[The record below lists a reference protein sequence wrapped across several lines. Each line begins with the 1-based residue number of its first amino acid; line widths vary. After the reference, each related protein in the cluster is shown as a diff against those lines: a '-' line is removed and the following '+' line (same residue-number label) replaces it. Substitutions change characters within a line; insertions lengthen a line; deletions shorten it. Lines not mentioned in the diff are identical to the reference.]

1 MYMAGAVQVSNY
13 GMAPLNNGMGLF
25 IATPSYN
32 GNMTFGVTSTR
43 EIMPDIA
50 FFVAC
55 LDEAFDE
62 LMNATKNI
70 KPATQKKVRSRKKS
84 KRAKKVR
91 KLKSVQTG
99 GVRSAS

>member
-1 MYMAGAVQVSNY
+1 MYVAGAKQVSNY

-50 FFVAC
+50 FFVGC

-62 LMNATKNI
+62 LRKATKDI
-70 KPATQKKVRSRKKS
+70 KPPMRKKKRSSKKS

-91 KLKSVQTG
+91 KLKAAQTG
-99 GVRSAS
+99 GVSSAS